1 MLIVACA
8 SGRSRQRG
16 EMLFDAPPP
25 GPFVVKLHDQT
36 IGNAH
41 QRGMH
46 LVELLKLGTKQP
58 PRQARSQARQQPT
71 CRLWDKFKLAAKFG
85 KLLRQVGVA

>member
-1 MLIVACA
+1 
-8 SGRSRQRG
+8 
-16 EMLFDAPPP
+16 
-25 GPFVVKLHDQT
+25 
-36 IGNAH
+36 
-41 QRGMH
+41 MH

-71 CRLWDKFKLAAKFG
+71 CRLWDKLKLAAKFG